1 MSRNLEARIARLE
14 EAIGN
19 RSELAVI
26 VWGDPGGGPLKGYE
40 IGSRFDRLTISRM
53 PGESDEQLKQR
64 AIAQDGER
72 RLPADPIR
80 FLWECR
86 H

>member
-1 MSRNLEARIARLE
+1 MSRNLEARIAKLE
-14 EAIGN
+14 EALGG

-26 VWGDPGGGPLKGYE
+26 VWGDPLSGPLTGYYVGE
-40 IGSRFDRLTISRM
+40 RMHRLIVSRL

-64 AIAQDGER
+64 AIAKDGER
-72 RLPADPIR
+72 RQPADPVR

-86 H
+86 S